1 MKITV
6 ILILMLM
13 PLAGGAAWYIN
24 DLRTQLAISQANEA
38 KLNQALETQ
47 EAAITSMRRDFQ
59 LQTEQLNAVNNEFA
73 AIRQQNQNL
82 IGKLE
87 RHDLGLLA
95 EQRASLVER
104 TINRATAK
112 ANRCFEILSGAELTE
127 NERNAENGNQ
137 FNSECPWLWQPTPA
151 N

>member
-1 MKITV
+1 
-6 ILILMLM
+6 MLM

>member
-1 MKITV
+1 
-6 ILILMLM
+6 M

>member
-1 MKITV
+1 
-6 ILILMLM
+6 MLM

-127 NERNAENGNQ
+127 NERNAENGNK
-137 FNSECPWLWQPTPA
+137 FNSECPWLWQPAPT

>member
-59 LQTEQLNAVNNEFA
+59 LQSEQLNAVNNEFA

>member
-137 FNSECPWLWQPTPA
+137 FNSECPWLWQPAPT